1 MATRHAIA
9 AGLAVLIG
17 AGAWADNPAPLSA
30 IDWLSNSV
38 TEEVAPPSA
47 STAETGAEAPPEIR
61 VLPLDAPT
69 VDETGLIAASDL
81 GVPADLWGRSSA
93 DDLAAALNGV
103 TLGADAPPSIGRFI
117 ASLLQA
123 RLDAPID
130 AAINDRFFLARLDRL
145 LEKGHLATAR
155 DLIDATGSNAPQL
168 FRRRFDIALLTG
180 DETEMC
186 REIESS
192 PDLSP
197 TYPARIF
204 CLARLGQ
211 FDVAALTLGNA
222 ETLDILTPEEDALLL
237 HFLDPELFE
246 GDPIPTAPRLP
257 TPLQFRLYEA
267 VGERISTEGLPV
279 PFAFADMSDTVGWK
293 ARLTA
298 AERLA
303 ASRAIPFERLVEVF
317 EERSPSASGGIW
329 ERVAAVQALSVAV
342 RRKRDGLIFEAL
354 PDAWAAAERGGYD
367 HALAAWLRPCL
378 SKFSDAGAASATL
391 FEVALLAGDV
401 EAAARFAN
409 RSSEDRF
416 LLSLALG
423 RAGTEPAGD
432 ALGRA
437 VLRGLSALT
446 AGETFETLIRED
458 RRGEVLFRALDQLA
472 EGANGN
478 PDTTANSLAALRR
491 IGMDDLARQ
500 IAVELVL
507 KEGAA

>member
-1 MATRHAIA
+1 MATRRLISAVS
-9 AGLAVLIG
+9 AGLIG
-17 AGAWADNPAPLSA
+17 GPVFAESHSPLSA

-38 TEEVAPPSA
+38 AEEVSPPPAANTEMGADAPPA
-47 STAETGAEAPPEIR
+47 IQ
-61 VLPLDAPT
+61 VMPLDAAV
-69 VDETGLIAASDL
+69 VDMTGLIDSAEI
-81 GVPADLWGRSSA
+81 GVPTDLWGRSSA
-93 DDLAAALNGV
+93 GDLAAALNAV
-103 TLGADAPPSIGRFI
+103 TLGPEAPPSIGRFM
-117 ASLLQA
+117 AQLLQA
-123 RLDAPID
+123 RLEPPID

-155 DLIDATGSNAPQL
+155 DLIDATGASEPQL

-180 DETEMC
+180 DETQMC
-186 REIESS
+186 REIEST
-192 PDLSP
+192 PELSP

-222 ETLDILTPEEDALLL
+222 ETLDILTKEEDALLL

-246 GDPIPTAPRLP
+246 GDPIPPAPRVP

-267 VGERISTEGLPV
+267 VGERISTDGLPV
-279 PFAFADMSDTVGWK
+279 PFAFADMSQTVGWK

-303 ASRAIPFERLVEVF
+303 ATGAISFETLEDVF
-317 EERSPSASGGIW
+317 NERSPSASGGIW
-329 ERVAAVQALSVAV
+329 ERVAAIQELSSAV
-342 RRKRDGLIFEAL
+342 GKDREDKILEAL
-354 PDAWAAAERGGYD
+354 PAAWDAANKAGFAF
-367 HALAAWLRPCL
+367 ALAKWMAPRLASLPEDQA
-378 SKFSDAGAASATL
+378 SDAAL
-391 FEVALLAGDV
+391 FELALLSGDN
-401 EAAARFAN
+401 EAAQRFAR

-416 LLSLALG
+416 LLSLAAG

-446 AGETFETLIRED
+446 AGEMFETLIRDD

-491 IGMDDLARQ
+491 IGLGNLAQ
-500 IAVELVL
+500 QVAVELVL